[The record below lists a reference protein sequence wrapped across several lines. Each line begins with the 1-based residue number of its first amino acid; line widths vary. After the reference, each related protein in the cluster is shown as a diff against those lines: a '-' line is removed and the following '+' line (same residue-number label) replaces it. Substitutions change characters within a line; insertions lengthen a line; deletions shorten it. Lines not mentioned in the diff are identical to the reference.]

1 MAKQIKCVVWDLDH
15 TLWDGIL
22 LESDEVTLKPS
33 MKEVLTELDER
44 GILLSIASR
53 NDEAAVRKS
62 SPPLGSNISFSI
74 QRFIGMPNLV
84 H

>member
-44 GILLSIASR
+44 GILY
-53 NDEAAVRKS
+53 
-62 SPPLGSNISFSI
+62 PL
-74 QRFIGMPNLV
+74 QAGMMKLL
-84 H
+84 